1 MFVELHIVQNFAPS
15 NLNRDDTGSPKDCE
29 FGGYRRA
36 RISSQCLKRAV
47 RTAFD
52 QHGLL
57 PPEARAVR
65 TKRLVL
71 EATELLAHRRSPEEA
86 TRAVTTALAG
96 LGIGTEKDSPTTQYL
111 LFLGKPAIERLAKIC
126 DRHWDALTAGGTS
139 TAGEESQGRGRRGK
153 AKKEGSKAD
162 LPSELQSE
170 LKTVLDATRAAD
182 IALFGRM
189 VADLADM
196 NVDAACQVAHAISTH
211 RVSMEFDYFTAVDD
225 LNPGEDTGAGHLGTV
240 EFNSACFYRYSNVN
254 LAQLA
259 ENLAGDEEL
268 ARRAL
273 LAFVRGSVLAV
284 PSGKQSGTA
293 AQNPPS
299 LVMAVVRDHGL
310 WSLANAFLRP
320 VRPTEERSV
329 AAASIQAIDRY
340 WARLVRGYGDDGLR
354 KVSALVIE
362 PDADL
367 EQLGPS
373 TVPTIDV
380 LLDGVAGAVAFAP
393 AHP

>member
-57 PPEARAVR
+57 PPDARAVR
-65 TKRLVL
+65 TKRLVV
-71 EATELLAHRRSPEEA
+71 EAAELLAARGRPAEEA
-86 TRAVTTALAG
+86 TRAAATALAA
-96 LGIGTEKDSPTTQYL
+96 LGIETDGSRATQYL
-111 LFLGKPAIERLAKIC
+111 LFLGKPAIERLAAFC
-126 DRHWDALTAGGTS
+126 DRHWDALDAAS
-139 TAGEESQGRGRRGK
+139 APAAGEESGGRSRRGK
-153 AKKEGSKAD
+153 TKKDGSKTGLRGD
-162 LPSELQSE
+162 LRSELMP
-170 LKTVLDATRAAD
+170 VLDASRAAD

-189 VADLADM
+189 VADLANM

-225 LNPGEDTGAGHLGTV
+225 LNPGEETGAGHLGTV
-240 EFNSACFYRYSNVN
+240 EFNSACYYRYSNVD
-254 LAQLA
+254 LTQLT

-299 LVMAVVRDHGL
+299 LVMVVVRDHGL

-320 VRPTEERSV
+320 VRATEDRSV

-340 WARLVRGYGDDGLR
+340 WARLVSGYGDGGLR
-354 KVSALVIE
+354 KVAALVVE
-362 PDADL
+362 PDAHL

-373 TVPTIDV
+373 TVATIDD
-380 LLDGVAGAVAFAP
+380 LLDGIVGAVAAAP
-393 AHP
+393 ARS